1 MSNLEVKAKR
11 VEVLDAN
18 DSHSQFRINI
28 DVLNEAFGFGVSM
41 YMRASY
47 PAKGPTGGDW
57 IPGIHKGEKFF
68 IWMPKLFS
76 NSSEWGN
83 SISEDSALIY
93 EIAEP
98 GKTDDY
104 LFSEGDTDP
113 AFYMKRLAFVKES
126 PKDSYRF
133 AGVFIADEYNFKRH
147 IFKRIATRVRLIGN
161 PVTQIEI
168 LD

>member
-1 MSNLEVKAKR
+1 MSTLEVKSKR
-11 VEVLDAN
+11 IDILDAN
-18 DSHSQFRINI
+18 DPKCTFRINI
-28 DVLNEAFGFGVSM
+28 DVLNEAFGLNRSL

-47 PAKGPTGGDW
+47 PADGPTGEDW
-57 IPGIHKGEKFF
+57 IPGTNKGEKFF

-83 SISEDSALIY
+83 SISADSTLIY

-98 GKTDDY
+98 GKADDY
-104 LFSEGDTDP
+104 LFTAGDTEP

-126 PKDSYRF
+126 QKAPYRF
-133 AGVFIADEYNFKRH
+133 AGVFVADEYNFKRH
-147 IFKRIATRVRLIGN
+147 IFKRIAARVRLIGN
-161 PVTQIEI
+161 PVTSIEI